1 MKSLFKSDIFRLGVH
16 VKLLVPFLVLITG
29 IQVITFAFVHYK
41 FNAQVNKNI
50 QDDLEFNSESLLQV
64 INSKADLLRT
74 DIANLKSD
82 PSLIYYLRKDYREK
96 TKFTSQ
102 YLANKKAS
110 LFSGLIAVVDKN
122 NMYLAESGANNYQM
136 FSSPSLIRKAE
147 RGDFA
152 TDIIKIGSKYFFVA
166 ANRLEQRITR
176 ETGYQYIVSGY
187 ELDGEFLNSVK
198 KYIRGDVAIVIWEKG
213 KTPWLHEISS
223 EDIQT
228 PLVVSLSKME
238 SIGTHLEQEYSD
250 FKFSITGHPF
260 LHDEQGNTL
269 GNFYLVNLVPHTMY
283 NKERNSLNLILI
295 LTFVSSLLVS
305 IFVGYKLSKK
315 LSSPI
320 RLLTEGARRIAEGHL
335 DTQIQIEDKGEF
347 GELGTTFNRM
357 TQKLRVELEEKLKR
371 TAELRNQTD
380 ALRKV
385 NQDLDRKLFESS
397 LLLEISNSTNASM
410 NKDKIV
416 NSILEIIISS
426 FGYRQ
431 IELFMLNDTGDRIEY
446 RKSREVSEND
456 MGMKVFSDR
465 NCRDLFEV
473 PNLLNMIKIS
483 IFQNQSYAP
492 TKASPLPGT
501 QDVKGFLII
510 PVRAGNKVIG
520 ALQCLKQNVLEVF
533 SEDEVDSLMGI
544 ASHMTLT
551 LENLTLHSLSNT
563 DSLTQ
568 INNVRYF
575 KAQLQKAVNSS
586 LLTQSPTSVIIG
598 DVDHFKKFNDT
609 YGHALGDE
617 VLKRVAQTLKNES
630 RDQDIPARYGGE
642 EFVVLLP
649 DTPEQ
654 SAFEQA
660 ERIRQ
665 AIENL
670 NIESDSGTLKVT
682 MSLGIATCP
691 LHTDKVDELI
701 KLADRALY
709 LSKNRGRNQSS
720 LYDPQTMGSPKSQ
733 EQESD
738 DTIKIPS
745 LNSEDKPVLDVDLPE
760 ESLDVNERSE
770 LATRIIQLQVDESE
784 DVDEDTLSIQTSRT
798 GNLEKMTDL
807 FNQTNSVQKSTLS
820 EETVNTTTQMQKDDV
835 QLAEIPV
842 PSEVE
847 DPTLAEQ
854 NPPSHS
860 SQINSEDHSA
870 SDFDPTEEEA
880 EEQTITRELKP
891 LKDRRRI
898 DLVDEGTL
906 SRENNFH
913 HDEITKEIEIG
924 EKQRRPRLT
933 AEERKKEIKN
943 HLLSPIDEDDH
954 DGDLEPLKEAKA
966 KSETKEVRGVNSNH
980 SSSQVTLKSDEEPLA
995 SEKPKRPLAAEEPK
1009 ELFASEK
1016 PKRPLAAE
1024 EQIGPQPEKED
1035 EKGFLELPDEPTSDG
1050 DEVVSKPPLEKNPY
1064 HQELD
1069 GFKGFD
1075 EDLSMND
1082 DDEAEEENDLP
1093 PTPDQMNL
1101 EQTQADAFGHQD
1113 EDPEDDDFVPPPLP
1127 NSSEDDDEDFSFD
1140 LASDDDD
1147 DPERAA

>member
-82 PSLIYYLRKDYREK
+82 PSLIYYLRKDYKEK

-238 SIGTHLEQEYSD
+238 SIGTHLEQEYSN

-260 LHDEQGNTL
+260 LQDEQGNTL

-305 IFVGYKLSKK
+305 IFVGYKLSKR

-335 DTQIQIEDKGEF
+335 DTQIQIEDRGEF

-446 RKSREVSEND
+446 RKSREVSENE

-670 NIESDSGTLKVT
+670 KIESESGTLKVT

-691 LHTDKVDELI
+691 LHTEKVDELI
-701 KLADRALY
+701 KLADQALY

-720 LYDPQTMGSPKSQ
+720 LYDPQTMGSPKNQKQ
-733 EQESD
+733 EQDND
-738 DTIKIPS
+738 DTVKIPS
-745 LNSEDKPVLDVDLPE
+745 LNSEDRPVLDVDLPE

-784 DVDEDTLSIQTSRT
+784 DVDEDTLSIQMSRT

-807 FNQTNSVQKSTLS
+807 FNQTNSVQKSSLS

-835 QLAEIPV
+835 QLADIPV
-842 PSEVE
+842 PSGVE
-847 DPTLAEQ
+847 DPTPGQ
-854 NPPSHS
+854 QS
-860 SQINSEDHSA
+860 SQNHPSQMNSEEQSA
-870 SDFDPTEEEA
+870 SDLDPIE

-891 LKDRRRI
+891 LKERRRI

-943 HLLSPIDEDDH
+943 HLLAPIDEDDH
-954 DGDLEPLKEAKA
+954 DLDLEPMQRAKA
-966 KSETKEVRGVNSNH
+966 INETKEVSGVNTND
-980 SSSQVTLKSDEEPLA
+980 SSSQVALNSDEAPLVAEEPKA
-995 SEKPKRPLAAEEPK
+995 PLAAEEP
-1009 ELFASEK
+1009 A
-1016 PKRPLAAE
+1016 
-1024 EQIGPQPEKED
+1024 GPQTAKED
-1035 EKGFLELPDEPTSDG
+1035 EKGFLELPEEPTSDG

-1069 GFKGFD
+1069 GFRGFD
-1075 EDLSMND
+1075 EDLSMNE
-1082 DDEAEEENDLP
+1082 DDEAEEEIDLP

-1101 EQTQADAFGHQD
+1101 EQTQADAFGYQD
-1113 EDPEDDDFVPPPLP
+1113 EDPEGDDFVPPPLP
-1127 NSSEDDDEDFSFD
+1127 NSSEDDEEDFSFD
-1140 LASDDDD
+1140 LASDDDN